1 MDGPSAFEAIQL
13 AIADDV
19 RSRLERRLILV
30 EDVQRVI
37 EFAERTG
44 SKLLNRQTGH
54 WLAHHRPNAVTYWVE
69 YAAQGGVFVVHNAYS
84 HRMQVIE
91 DLKA

>member
-1 MDGPSAFEAIQL
+1 
-13 AIADDV
+13 
-19 RSRLERRLILV
+19 
-30 EDVQRVI
+30 VI

-69 YAAQGGVFVVHNAYS
+69 YTLQGDAFVVHNAYS
-84 HRMQVIE
+84 HRMQVVE
-91 DLKA
+91 DVKA